1 MVAADAKSGTEYRRL
16 RRQGWSPAWALHLT
30 RYFAI
35 DGAERRARRAAMV
48 ETIGRVEAQG

>member
-16 RRQGWSPAWALHLT
+16 RRQGWSPAWALHLA